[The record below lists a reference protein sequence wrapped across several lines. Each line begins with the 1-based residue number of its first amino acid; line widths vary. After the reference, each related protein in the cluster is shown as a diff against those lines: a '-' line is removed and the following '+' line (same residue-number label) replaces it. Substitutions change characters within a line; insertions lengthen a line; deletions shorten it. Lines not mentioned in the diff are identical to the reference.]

1 MTIIHLKN
9 VPVPERCLTKQNPDL
24 SEVIRLHW
32 LQGDDDVC
40 GCIFDGIY
48 VPYFL
53 SRARRVTVS
62 DSVFVF
68 VLCSCRVFREL
79 IDSLSLLIL
88 TSENHIFFF
97 SKNTFAR
104 LTSIVSC
111 IVLMTEVTLPHP
123 IQRVVALLMNLQN
136 PTFLT
141 DTIGTDRTLFRFAR
155 AATVPST
162 LSTKLQHF

>member
-97 SKNTFAR
+97 KEHIRPAHVDCFLHSANDR
-104 LTSIVSC
+104 GHLTASYSTSRSIIDESSESNLFGRHNRDRQNLVSFC
-111 IVLMTEVTLPHP
+111 TCSHCSVHP
-123 IQRVVALLMNLQN
+123 I
-136 PTFLT
+136 
-141 DTIGTDRTLFRFAR
+141 
-155 AATVPST
+155 
-162 LSTKLQHF
+162 H

>member
-40 GCIFDGIY
+40 GCIFDRIY

-68 VLCSCRVFREL
+68 VLCSFRVFREL
-79 IDSLSLLIL
+79 IDSLSLWIL

-97 SKNTFAR
+97 LFLSKNTFAR

-111 IVLMTEVTLPHP
+111 IVLMTEVT
-123 IQRVVALLMNLQN
+123 
-136 PTFLT
+136 
-141 DTIGTDRTLFRFAR
+141 
-155 AATVPST
+155 
-162 LSTKLQHF
+162 